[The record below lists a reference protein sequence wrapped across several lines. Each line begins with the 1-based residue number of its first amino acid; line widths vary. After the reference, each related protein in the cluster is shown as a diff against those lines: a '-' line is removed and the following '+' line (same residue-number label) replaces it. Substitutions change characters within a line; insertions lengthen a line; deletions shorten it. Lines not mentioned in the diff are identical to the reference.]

1 LKTIKLAV
9 ASILLAAATA
19 AVAKDGNHPLFA
31 TGAPLTVT
39 LDAPW
44 GDLFANKNTTRR
56 HAAKLTYTAAD
67 GQAHPLAATVEARGL
82 TRRRVCRFPPLK
94 LRFDKAAVDGSE
106 FDGQDELKLVTHC
119 DTAPGYADYYVQELV
134 AYRIY
139 NLVTDASFR
148 VRPLEVTYRQPD
160 GGKPNGPRFGFLIED
175 LGDVAKRND
184 LKRDERATFLPD
196 AYDPAAMSR
205 LALFEYLLGNT
216 DWDVMK
222 GPRKDACC
230 HNTRALGREAGG
242 GLVPV
247 PYDFDSAGF
256 VNAEYAA
263 PDPSLKLADVRE
275 RVFRGFCLHNAA
287 LPAARSE
294 FLAKRQ
300 AITDL
305 IRNEAR
311 LDARRQRSLLGYVEA
326 FYAVLDS
333 DEKFAREITGACR
346 K

>member
-1 LKTIKLAV
+1 MLRAWVAFLAF
-9 ASILLAAATA
+9 ALAANA
-19 AVAKDGNHPLFA
+19 AAKDGQHPLFA
-31 TGAPLTVT
+31 TGTTLKVT

-44 GDLFANKNTTRR
+44 PDVLNNKNSTRR
-56 HAAKLTYTAAD
+56 HPAKLTYVGAD
-67 GQAHPLAATVEARGL
+67 GASRTLDATIETRGL

-94 LRFDKAAVDGSE
+94 IRFGKAAVDGSE

-119 DTAPGYADYYVQELV
+119 DTGPDYADYYVQELV

-139 NLVTDASFR
+139 NLVTAASFR
-148 VRPLEVTYRQPD
+148 VRPLEITYRQPD
-160 GGKPNGPRFGFLIED
+160 GGKPNGPRFAFLIEE
-175 LGDVAKRND
+175 LGDVARRND
-184 LKRDERATFLPD
+184 LKRDERATFLPRDYD
-196 AYDPAAMSR
+196 AVAMSR
-205 LALFEYLLGNT
+205 LALFQYLLGNT
-216 DWDVMK
+216 DWDVMR

-230 HNTRALGREAGG
+230 HNTRAMGREGGG

-275 RVFRGFCLHNAA
+275 RVFRGFCLHNDA
-287 LPAARSE
+287 LPGARRE
-294 FLAKRQ
+294 FLAQRQ
-300 AITDL
+300 AIGDL
-305 IRNEAR
+305 IRAETR
-311 LDARRQRSLLGYVEA
+311 LSPRRQRSLLGYVEA

-333 DEKFAREITGACR
+333 DAKFEREITGQCR